1 MTQTK
6 IAKGISMSCVTVSSL
21 DETKRLFVDLLGLE
35 VKDYQEQYRW
45 MEIEGD
51 EGGRVGFGEP
61 MGEGMKA
68 GTNGIVSVEV
78 VNIEEAKAHLEAN
91 GVQFHGEIVEVPG
104 EVKLVLF
111 SDKDGNQYF
120 LSQKLN

>member
-6 IAKGISMSCVTVSSL
+6 VAKGISMSCVTVSSL
-21 DETKRLFVDLLGLE
+21 DETKRLFVELLGLE
-35 VKDYQEQYRW
+35 VKDFQEEYRW
-45 MEIEGD
+45 MELEGD

-61 MGEGMKA
+61 MGEGMQA
-68 GTNGIVSVEV
+68 GTNGIVSIEV

-91 GVQFHGEIVEVPG
+91 GVHFHGEIVEVPG

>member
-1 MTQTK
+1 
-6 IAKGISMSCVTVSSL
+6 MSCVTVSSL

-35 VKDYQEQYRW
+35 VKDYQDQYRW
-45 MEIEGD
+45 MELEGD

-61 MGEGMKA
+61 MGEEMNA
-68 GTNGIVSVEV
+68 GTNAIVSVEV
-78 VNIEEAKAHLEAN
+78 ANIEEAKAHLETN

-111 SDKDGNQYF
+111 CDKDGNQYF